1 MAKRWIQWLLEGKR
15 PWCLAALAVV
25 LLWSLWPGLKAP
37 AMPGEGEA
45 AMAPPPAESKKI
57 LGLQLARQT
66 EKLQD
71 PFSVWHPYQ
80 AEKGMSPAAGAAGRP
95 QTAAGPPAAEKPRHS
110 PESRLPQAPLRLVGI
125 LTSEQGTLAVFSRNG
140 RQFTLAPG
148 ERQADICLEAVEQ
161 GQAIVDT
168 GAGRQRLKLAD

>member
-1 MAKRWIQWLLEGKR
+1 
-15 PWCLAALAVV
+15 
-25 LLWSLWPGLKAP
+25 
-37 AMPGEGEA
+37 
-45 AMAPPPAESKKI
+45 
-57 LGLQLARQT
+57 
-66 EKLQD
+66 
-71 PFSVWHPYQ
+71 
-80 AEKGMSPAAGAAGRP
+80 MSPAAGAAGRP
-95 QTAAGPPAAEKPRHS
+95 QTTAGPPAAEKPRHS